1 MNPSN
6 VNPFR
11 GKTYGQSV
19 ALLAEQFGQR
29 EALIFQ
35 GKRWNF
41 SQVKQAID
49 HAAARLASLGLKKQD
64 KVGIWMPNR
73 PEAIWYWL
81 GAAQM
86 GCVAVFFNTRLIQ
99 DEIDYQ
105 LRQSD
110 TRALLVPGPGGFR
123 DFLGDIARL
132 CPELATAKPSAL
144 RCVAFPELRHV
155 ISLDKAPANLSGVT
169 DWSTPAP
176 ADLPI
181 PAIETDI
188 DAPALIVYSSGTTA
202 LPKGVV
208 LTQNVWRKAYDH
220 GPRFGQTIDDKL
232 YLVMP
237 LFGIMSNVNG
247 VLTMWTH
254 ASAIVL
260 DDRFEEEK
268 TLGLIQDEGCS
279 VVYLMP
285 VMLEKMLRH
294 PRFRDFKLAKL
305 RTGTIVT
312 NDPDVMARAMDE
324 LGLREMYA
332 TYGMSELASV
342 ALRSVP
348 GDSRE
353 VLLHSHG
360 RPMPDIEV
368 RIADPDTNK
377 PLPVGEIGEM
387 QVRGYSV
394 TPGYYNKPKET
405 AAATAPNGWFKTGD
419 AGFERPDGNFKF
431 ISRLKDGYKHNGFN
445 VSTLEVEA
453 VLKRHPAVAAAAVV
467 GIPDP
472 TTGEIG
478 IAFVVPRENA
488 TIDTAELADFV
499 HPLVSNYK
507 RPERI
512 VVLDEL
518 PLTAG
523 TGKVQTRQLKEMA
536 QAMMTK
542 EKKPA

>member
-1 MNPSN
+1 MNP
-6 VNPFR
+6 FK
-11 GKTYGQSV
+11 GKSYAQSL
-19 ALLAEQFGQR
+19 ALLAEQYGAR
-29 EALIFQ
+29 EALSFH
-35 GKRWNF
+35 GKRWDF
-41 SQVKQAID
+41 SQVKQEVDRAS
-49 HAAARLASLGLKKQD
+49 ARLASLGLKRQD
-64 KVGIWMPNR
+64 KVGLWLPNR

-86 GCVAVFFNTRLIQ
+86 GCVAVFFNTRLTQ

-110 TRALLVPGPGGFR
+110 TKVLIVPGAGGFR
-123 DFLGDIARL
+123 DFLGDTARL
-132 CPELATAKPSAL
+132 CPELITAQPGEL
-144 RCVAFPELRHV
+144 RCAGFPELRHV
-155 ISLDKAPANLSGVT
+155 VSLDRPQAGLKGVT
-169 DWSTPAP
+169 DWSTPPP
-176 ADLPI
+176 ADLPV
-181 PAIETDI
+181 PAPETNI

-220 GPRFGQTIDDKL
+220 GPRFGLTANDRL

-237 LFGIMSNVNG
+237 LFGIMANVNG

-254 ASAIVL
+254 AAPITL
-260 DDRFEEEK
+260 DDRFEEAK
-268 TLGLIQDEGCS
+268 TLRLIQDEGCS
-279 VVYLMP
+279 VIYLMP

-294 PRFRDFKLAKL
+294 PRFKEFDLSRV

-312 NDPDVMARAMDE
+312 NDPVVMARAMDE
-324 LGLREMYA
+324 FGMHELYA

-342 ALRSVP
+342 TLRSLP
-348 GDSRE
+348 DDPRE
-353 VLLHSHG
+353 VRLHSHG

-368 RIADPDTNK
+368 RVADPDTNK
-377 PLPVGEIGEM
+377 PLPLGETGEL
-387 QVRGYSV
+387 QVRGYNV
-394 TPGYYNKPKET
+394 MPGYYNKPVET
-405 AAATAPNGWFKTGD
+405 AAAMTPDGWFKTGD
-419 AGFERPDGNFKF
+419 AGYQRPDGNFKF

-453 VLKRHPAVAAAAVV
+453 ALKRHPAVAQAAVV

-478 IAFVVPRENA
+478 VAFVVARENA
-488 TIDTAELADFV
+488 SLDPDEVAAFV
-499 HPLVSNYK
+499 RPLVANYK
-507 RPERI
+507 RPERV

-523 TGKVQTRQLKEMA
+523 TGKVQTRQLKEIA
-536 QAMMTK
+536 KTMMDGNKVGT
-542 EKKPA
+542 

>member
-1 MNPSN
+1 MNP
-6 VNPFR
+6 FQ

-19 ALLAEQFGQR
+19 ALLAEQYGSN
-29 EALIFQ
+29 EALSFQ

-41 SQVKQAID
+41 SQVKQEVDRAS
-49 HAAARLASLGLKKQD
+49 ARLASLGLNKQD
-64 KVGIWMPNR
+64 KVGLWLPNR

-86 GCVAVFFNTRLIQ
+86 GCVAVFLNTRLTH
-99 DEIDYQ
+99 DEMDYQ

-110 TRALLVPGPGGFR
+110 TKVLLVPGAGGFR
-123 DFLGDIARL
+123 DFLGDTAKL
-132 CPELATAKPSAL
+132 CPELVTAKPGEL
-144 RCVAFPELRHV
+144 RCAGFPELRYV
-155 ISLDKAPANLSGVT
+155 VSLDKPKAGLNGVT
-169 DWSTPAP
+169 DWSGPAP
-176 ADLPI
+176 ADLKLPTM
-181 PAIETDI
+181 ETDI
-188 DAPALIVYSSGTTA
+188 NAPATIIYSSGTTA

-220 GPRFGQTIDDKL
+220 GPRFGQTVNDRL

-237 LFGIMSNVNG
+237 LFGIMANVNG

-254 ASAIVL
+254 ASPITL
-260 DDRFEEEK
+260 DDRFEEVK
-268 TLGLIQDEGCS
+268 TLQTIQDEGCS

-294 PRFRDFKLAKL
+294 PRFKEFDLSRV

-312 NDPDVMARAMDE
+312 NDPEVMARAMDE
-324 LGLREMYA
+324 FGMHQMYA

-342 ALRSVP
+342 TLRSVP

-353 VLLHSHG
+353 VVLHSHG

-368 RIADPDTNK
+368 RVADPDTNK
-377 PLPVGEIGEM
+377 PLPVGEIGEL
-387 QVRGYSV
+387 QVRGYNV
-394 TPGYYNKPKET
+394 MPGYYNKPKET
-405 AAATAPNGWFKTGD
+405 AAAMTPDGWFKTGD
-419 AGFERPDGNFKF
+419 AAYERPDGNFKF

-453 VLKRHPAVAAAAVV
+453 ALKRHPAVAHAAVV

-478 IAFVVPRENA
+478 IAFVVARENMS
-488 TIDTAELADFV
+488 IDVAELAAFV

-523 TGKVQTRQLKEMA
+523 TGKVQTRQLKELGK
-536 QAMMTK
+536 AMMDG
-542 EKKPA
+542 EKKAV